1 MIHIQLLLFAVLK
14 DIVGTDQR
22 ALTLP
27 DGSRPADVWQQ
38 LRAEHPQLQ
47 KYAQPPMTA
56 INETYAKAEAVLRDG
71 DRLAFIPPVS
81 GG

>member
-14 DIVGTDQR
+14 DIVGADQR
-22 ALTLP
+22 SLTLAE
-27 DGSRPADVWQQ
+27 GSRPADVWEQ
-38 LRAEHPQLQ
+38 LRGEHPRLHQ
-47 KYAQPPMTA
+47 YVQPPMTA
-56 INETYAKAEAVLRDG
+56 INESYAAADAILRDG

>member
-14 DIVGTDQR
+14 DIVGADQQS
-22 ALTLP
+22 LTLAE
-27 DGSRPADVWQQ
+27 GSRPADVWEQ
-38 LRAEHPQLQ
+38 LRVAHPRLQ
-47 KYAQPPMTA
+47 RYVQPPMTA
-56 INETYAKAEAVLRDG
+56 INESYANAEATLHDG